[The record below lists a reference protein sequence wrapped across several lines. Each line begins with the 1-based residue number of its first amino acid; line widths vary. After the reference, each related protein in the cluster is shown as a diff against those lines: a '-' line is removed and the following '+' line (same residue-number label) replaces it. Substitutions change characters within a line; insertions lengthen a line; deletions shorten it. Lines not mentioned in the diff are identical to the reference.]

1 MELLPT
7 RALLGLLLVIGCA
20 VAGAESKPKR
30 GEQAQDYLEFLE
42 QQDMRCYN
50 LSPGGQLRLLKSSH
64 PSHRIRFRLV
74 RYFAA
79 IKQPGFAE
87 GTLEPA
93 GSLALGCTRVDG
105 REQRWEIYTAHFI
118 N

>member
-1 MELLPT
+1 MELPT

-20 VAGAESKPKR
+20 VAGAESKPMG
-30 GEQAQDYLEFLE
+30 GEQAQGYLEFLE

-105 REQRWEIYTAHFI
+105 REQRWEIHTAHFI

>member
-1 MELLPT
+1 MELPI
-7 RALLGLLLVIGCA
+7 RALLGLFLVSGYA
-20 VAGAESKPKR
+20 VASAESKPMR
-30 GEQAQDYLEFLE
+30 GEQAQDHLEFLE

-79 IKQPGFAE
+79 IKQPGFVE

-93 GSLALGCTRVDG
+93 GSRALGCTRVDG